1 VGMGKLI
8 YISEDSDNREANAI
22 TFEVVDD
29 LTISEFKI
37 ICMRMASAMGYSQTI
52 IEKSFGSDEI
62 LDKQFEELKKDV
74 MENIINNMY

>member
-1 VGMGKLI
+1 MGKLI
-8 YISEDSDNREANAI
+8 YISEDILNREANTI
-22 TFEVVDD
+22 TFELVDD

>member
-8 YISEDSDNREANAI
+8 YISEDTDNREVNKI
-22 TFEVVDD
+22 EFEVVDD

-37 ICMRMASAMGYSQTI
+37 ICIRMASAMGYPHSI

-62 LDKQFEELKKDV
+62 LDKEFEELRKYVIGD
-74 MENIINNMY
+74 IINNMY

>member
-8 YISEDSDNREANAI
+8 YISEDSDNREANVI

-37 ICMRMASAMGYSQTI
+37 ICMRMASAMGYSQII

>member
-1 VGMGKLI
+1 MGKLI

>member
-8 YISEDSDNREANAI
+8 YISEDTDNREANTI

-37 ICMRMASAMGYSQTI
+37 ICMRMASAMGYSQSI

-62 LDKQFEELKKDV
+62 LDNEFEELRKEIIGD
-74 MENIINNMY
+74 IINNMY

>member
-1 VGMGKLI
+1 MGKLI
-8 YISEDSDNREANAI
+8 YISEDTDNREANTI

-37 ICMRMASAMGYSQTI
+37 ICMRMASAMGYSQSI

-62 LDKQFEELKKDV
+62 LDEEFEALRKDV
-74 MENIINNMY
+74 IGDIINNMY